1 MSSFTDPLN
10 VEIQANGVCG
20 RLLTEFEYHVGCET
34 SPDIIKVPVGFVTD
48 FASTPWGTWNLFPK
62 LGRYSKA
69 AVVHDYLY
77 QSKLRSRLE
86 SDAILLEAMG
96 VLGVPAWQRT
106 IMYWAVRCFG
116 WLGYSKNNLPPT
128 QSQSA
133 VGVAQ

>member
-34 SPDIIKVPVGFVTD
+34 SPDIIKVPEGFVTD
-48 FASTPWGTWNLFPK
+48 FASTPWGTWNIFPK

-77 QSKLRSRLE
+77 QSKLRSRAMADL
-86 SDAILLEAMG
+86 IFKEAMG
-96 VLGVPAWQRT
+96 VLCVPAWQST
-106 IMYWAVRCFG
+106 LMWLAVRLCG
-116 WLGYSKNNLPPT
+116 WLGYSKNNLVNKT
-128 QSQSA
+128 
-133 VGVAQ
+133 